1 MAQGNRHSTTMERVV
16 DLPGPTFKYRP
27 LGGSDT
33 IRVLDLVP
41 SSSTS
46 TTAIECKI
54 RHVSLSRSPRPRYE
68 TVSYYWGD
76 PTRSQL
82 ISVDGLP
89 LAVPASTEEVLK
101 RMVLSENLRAIWI
114 DSVCINQDDHK
125 ERAQQAGIMGKIYSK
140 SYQNIV
146 FLSER
151 APMGTRDVEAVISL
165 FDEVARDSRDF
176 NIAKGR
182 APFPIRTPMDD
193 DAIVAF
199 FSRPWFR

>member
-1 MAQGNRHSTTMERVV
+1 MAQGNRHSTTMERVA

-54 RHVSLSRSPRPRYE
+54 RHVSLSRFPRPRYE

-89 LAVPASTEEVLK
+89 LAVPASTEEFLK

-114 DSVCINQDDHK
+114 DSVCINQDDYK
-125 ERAQQAGIMGKIYSK
+125 ERAQQAGIMG
-140 SYQNIV
+140 
-146 FLSER
+146 
-151 APMGTRDVEAVISL
+151 
-165 FDEVARDSRDF
+165 
-176 NIAKGR
+176 
-182 APFPIRTPMDD
+182 
-193 DAIVAF
+193 
-199 FSRPWFR
+199 